1 MNVYPS
7 TASFKVTLPS
17 AILNTAMAD
26 YALAVSTGTTAAVP
40 AVVPTL
46 LTVSSLLFSDVFT
59 SEVAAGTIIDLTIT
73 GWTNPSSETAMAV
86 TFEVLWDSGD
96 GVNGLH

>member
-17 AILNTAMAD
+17 AILNTEMTD
-26 YALAVSTGTTAAVP
+26 YALAVSTGTTVTT
-40 AVVPTL
+40 VVPTIDPDD
-46 LTVSSLLFSDVFT
+46 TSSLLFCDVFT

-86 TFEVLWDSGD
+86 TFEVLWDAAE
-96 GVNGLH
+96 LY